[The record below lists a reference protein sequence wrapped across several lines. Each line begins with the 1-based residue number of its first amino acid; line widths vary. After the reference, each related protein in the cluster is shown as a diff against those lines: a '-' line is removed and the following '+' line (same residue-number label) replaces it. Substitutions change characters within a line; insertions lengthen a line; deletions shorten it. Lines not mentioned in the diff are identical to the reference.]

1 MTTRSTP
8 ETRAVRKN
16 GLRRFLWWLILLAFA
31 FVIGGFLSF
40 AYKVENQKLVD
51 PVPKADGIVVWTG
64 KGGGRLGAGAELLR
78 SGHGERLLISG
89 VNEANDRDN
98 MVKLLSLGS
107 KLADC
112 CLDLDYAAR
121 DTIGNARETASW
133 SEAMGYEHIILVTS
147 AYHMPRA
154 EVEISAARGK
164 IRITPYPVFPKDQTR
179 WWNDKAKFRRM
190 SQEYGKLLLT
200 YARRT
205 SAGTERRTPLLE
217 DIPAP
222 ISEAAKD

>member
-1 MTTRSTP
+1 MS
-8 ETRAVRKN
+8 EAGKAEKQAKRKY
-16 GLRRFLWWLILLAFA
+16 GLIRFAQWLVLLMAAFIL
-31 FVIGGFLSF
+31 GGFLSF
-40 AYKVENQKLVD
+40 TYKVEYQKRAD

-64 KGGGRLGAGAELLR
+64 KGGGRLEAGKNLLQN
-78 SGHGERLLISG
+78 GHGERLLISG
-89 VNEANDRDN
+89 VNEANDREDV
-98 MVKLLSLGS
+98 VKLLKLNQS
-107 KLADC
+107 LADC

-133 SEAMGYEHIILVTS
+133 SEALGYEHIILVTS

-164 IRITPYPVFPKDQTR
+164 IRITPYPVFPNDQAR
-179 WWNDKAKFRRM
+179 WWNDMGQFRRM

-205 SAGTERRTPLLE
+205 SAGSERRTPLLE
-217 DIPAP
+217 DIPALETP
-222 ISEAAKD
+222 QG